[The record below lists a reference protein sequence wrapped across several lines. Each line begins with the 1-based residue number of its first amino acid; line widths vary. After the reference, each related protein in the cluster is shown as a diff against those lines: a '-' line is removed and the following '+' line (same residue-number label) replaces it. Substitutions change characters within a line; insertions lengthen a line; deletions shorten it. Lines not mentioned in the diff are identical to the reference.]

1 MEESPQVYMRYMEN
15 EVGIFHHLKNLKI
28 PEGFTAREQKIED
41 KTINV
46 YDNGAFAIV
55 YGMDEKKERS
65 FYWFDKEKSSIISKI
80 TPITIANKKAF
91 LINLEEA
98 KEGFELSSISIDETE
113 IKGYQ
118 FKEGLE
124 GYILLVVLNEK
135 GEKVEY
141 LYETSEGTMQLYGG
155 FSTVKKEQYNEM
167 MKIIEIQ
174 KYVICAISALLLLS
188 IMLVIILV
196 FKQRKGKANETSN
209 Q

>member
-1 MEESPQVYMRYMEN
+1 M
-15 EVGIFHHLKNLKI
+15 
-28 PEGFTAREQKIED
+28 
-41 KTINV
+41 
-46 YDNGAFAIV
+46 
-55 YGMDEKKERS
+55 
-65 FYWFDKEKSSIISKI
+65 
-80 TPITIANKKAF
+80 
-91 LINLEEA
+91 
-98 KEGFELSSISIDETE
+98 
-113 IKGYQ
+113 
-118 FKEGLE
+118 
-124 GYILLVVLNEK
+124 VLNEK

-167 MKIIEIQ
+167 IKIIEIQ

>member
-1 MEESPQVYMRYMEN
+1 M
-15 EVGIFHHLKNLKI
+15 
-28 PEGFTAREQKIED
+28 
-41 KTINV
+41 
-46 YDNGAFAIV
+46 
-55 YGMDEKKERS
+55 
-65 FYWFDKEKSSIISKI
+65 
-80 TPITIANKKAF
+80 TIANKKVF
-91 LINLEEA
+91 LIDLEEA